1 MFADKIAVLY
11 GCELPSGANN
21 RRMIYGMMAL
31 FGFGFTWFGSSFRS
45 LTKYADSDA
54 EAAAGLGAMI
64 LGVMNVFVGVT
75 RDLAF
80 AAKVGMPA
88 SGIYANIVIGVFI
101 ALSGFSLWSASGSK
115 VSFAF
120 KMGNAVERA
129 ILYQSVVGTFFGV
142 MMVFNADGMNAQY
155 LSSGQYSAETVAWF
169 GTLMGGWGSALMAQ
183 GIMGFCALGISHENS
198 KLRMCRDF
206 WIYNFAQLAMWQMF
220 RIQNVVDGNT
230 DDASAQVVNMVIAFV
245 GLFLGATA
253 YGTAMNKREETA
265 KSK

>member
-1 MFADKIAVLY
+1 MDLASLIGLVGAVGMIIA
-11 GCELPSGANN
+11 
-21 RRMIYGMMAL
+21 
-31 FGFGFTWFGSSFRS
+31 
-45 LTKYADSDA
+45 
-54 EAAAGLGAMI
+54 AMI
-64 LGVMNVFVGVT
+64 AGGGVAPFIDTQSILIVFG
-75 RDLAF
+75 
-80 AAKVGMPA
+80 
-88 SGIYANIVIGVFI
+88 
-101 ALSGFSLWSASGSK
+101 
-115 VSFAF
+115 
-120 KMGNAVERA
+120 
-129 ILYQSVVGTFFGV
+129 GTFFGV

-169 GTLMGGWGSALMAQ
+169 GTLMGGWGSVLMAQ

-206 WIYNFAQLAMWQMF
+206 WIFNFAQLAMWQMF